1 MAALDYTW
9 NLIGQIEKLSM
20 SDELREEIKLF
31 IEQHKVDNGVYM
43 PVSNIIF
50 RGNLHY
56 IIDHI
61 TAPGL
66 LEELKNNRKIV

>member
-9 NLIGQIEKLSM
+9 NLKAQVEKLTM
-20 SDELREEIKLF
+20 SDELREEINLF
-31 IEQHKVDNGVYM
+31 IQQHEVNNGFYR

-56 IIDHI
+56 IIDNI
-61 TAPGL
+61 TKPGL
-66 LEELKNNRKIV
+66 LEELKNNRK